1 MAKRKRKPAMKAAQ
15 RKAAAEIVREGD
27 WGEHLATLRQALE
40 ERKPDALQRIRSEI
54 MTLDDQI
61 ARLIRQS
68 DLVPKSA
75 ENQQAGFERGE
86 ERRHQ
91 EALDMLARRRGKMP
105 ELVAVKVAK
114 ITAEIET
121 KAERVQDLSNLISAL
136 RAEPFA
142 QDYGGTP
149 ETMTKARDWLV
160 VYETKGFKT
169 GQGQMLKITK
179 AQREA
184 GQMLAMQADRTV
196 VSLKSCLNNEP
207 GSGGVDGPIGM
218 TRREKAVARYTE
230 AVQSMGLIDAAVVI
244 GVSILGMSIPV
255 WAKVHKAPE
264 EPAFKALDRGLKA
277 LASHY
282 RLDTQRISA

>member
-1 MAKRKRKPAMKAAQ
+1 MARKRKISAKAAK
-15 RKAAAEIVREGD
+15 RRASLDIVREGD
-27 WGEHLATLRQALE
+27 WGDHLANLRQALE
-40 ERKPDALQRIRSEI
+40 ERKPDALQRIRTEI

-61 ARLIRQS
+61 TKLIRQS

-86 ERRHQ
+86 AKRHE
-91 EALDMLARRRGKMP
+91 EALAMLAKRRANMP
-105 ELVAVKVAK
+105 ALVAVKVANL
-114 ITAEIET
+114 TAQIEA
-121 KAERVQDLSNLISAL
+121 KASMVEDLSNLISAL

-149 ETMTKARDWLV
+149 ETVTKARDWLV

-169 GQGQMLKITK
+169 GQGQVLRISKV
-179 AQREA
+179 QREA

-207 GSGGVDGPIGM
+207 GSGGTDGPIGM
-218 TRREKAVARYTE
+218 SRREKAVADYSA
-230 AVQSMGLIDAAVVI
+230 AVQSMSLIDAAVVI
-244 GVSILGMSIPV
+244 GVSILGMSVPI
-255 WAKVHKAPE
+255 WAKRNGAPE
-264 EPAFKALDRGLKA
+264 EAAFKALDRGLRS
-277 LASHY
+277 LASYY